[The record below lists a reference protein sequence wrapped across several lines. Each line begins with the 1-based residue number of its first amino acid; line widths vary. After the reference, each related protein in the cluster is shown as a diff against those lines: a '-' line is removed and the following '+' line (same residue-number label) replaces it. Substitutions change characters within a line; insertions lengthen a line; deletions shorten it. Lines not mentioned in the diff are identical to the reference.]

1 MSGFL
6 AVLLDHPLLLIVRI
20 ALLRLP
26 FVSAALI
33 IAINNSTAAI
43 FHLRIPP
50 LLSACQQVLP
60 FLPLISVL
68 PPPPTSLDSSALV
81 QMAQPSKGPRG
92 EEEAKWRHAASSFR
106 RANKPVSVSQLERRS
121 LLFP

>member
-1 MSGFL
+1 MPGFL

-26 FVSAALI
+26 FISAALI

-50 LLSACQQVLP
+50 LLTACQQVLL
-60 FLPLISVL
+60 FLALI
-68 PPPPTSLDSSALV
+68 PPPLPHRGLFCPRANGTAFKG
-81 QMAQPSKGPRG
+81 SKGG
-92 EEEAKWRHAASSFR
+92 GGGKMAAHCLII
-106 RANKPVSVSQLERRS
+106 QEG
-121 LLFP
+121 

>member
-50 LLSACQQVLP
+50 LLSACQQVLL

-68 PPPPTSLDSSALV
+68 PPPTSLDSSALV
-81 QMAQPSKGPRG
+81 QMAQPSKGTRG
-92 EEEAKWRHAASSFR
+92 EEEAKWRHTASSFR
-106 RANKPVSVSQLERRS
+106 RANKPVSVSQLERHS